1 MGSRL
6 RGNDVLRVR
15 YNRFNRFFER
25 TTMTTALPRDLSCP
39 RIAPRKDGSLSLSRI
54 VAGMWRMTEWDMTV
68 EARIAFIE
76 QCIAL
81 GVTSFD
87 HADIYGNYGV
97 EGLFGDALRAQ
108 PSLRDRIE
116 LVSKCGIKLLSSKR
130 PDHTIQHYDTTREH
144 IVASAE
150 ESLRQL
156 HTDRLDL
163 LLIHRPDPLMDFDEI
178 AEAFTQL
185 KRAGKVLHFG
195 VSNFSRHQFE
205 SLDRRIAL
213 ATNQVEFSPLHV
225 APMFDETFDGLQDR
239 GVAPMIW
246 SPLAGGRLFSA
257 HDANAETL
265 RLVIKDIADRLH
277 QPFASVV
284 FAWIMQLPSRPIPLT
299 GSGRIEAIGVAVAGT
314 TFRLPR
320 ADWFAILRAARGHEV
335 A

>member
-1 MGSRL
+1 
-6 RGNDVLRVR
+6 
-15 YNRFNRFFER
+15 
-25 TTMTTALPRDLSCP
+25 MTHALPRDLSCP
-39 RIAPRKDGSLSLSRI
+39 RIATRPDGLELSRV
-54 VAGMWRMTEWDMTV
+54 VAGMWRMVEWNMTV
-68 EARIAFIE
+68 EGRVAFIE
-76 QCIAL
+76 QCLAL

-97 EGLFGDALRAQ
+97 EGLFGEALRAQ
-108 PSLRDRIE
+108 PSLGARMQ

-130 PDHTIQHYDTTREH
+130 PQHGIQHYDTTAAH

-178 AEAFTQL
+178 AEGFTRL
-185 KRAGKVLHFG
+185 KQAGKVLHFG

-205 SLDRRIAL
+205 VLDRRIAL

-225 APMFDETFDGLQDR
+225 APMFDETFDGLQDLQ
-239 GVAPMIW
+239 VAPMIW
-246 SPLAGGRLFSA
+246 SPLGGGRLFTA
-257 HDANAETL
+257 NDANAENL
-265 RLVIKDIADRLH
+265 RLVIKDIADRMR

-284 FAWIMQLPSRPIPLT
+284 FAWIMQLPSKPIPLT
-299 GSGRIEAIGVAVAGT
+299 GSGRIEAIKVAVAGAG
-314 TFRLPR
+314 FQLSRH
-320 ADWFAILRAARGHEV
+320 DWFAVLRAARGHEV

>member
-1 MGSRL
+1 MPIS
-6 RGNDVLRVR
+6 
-15 YNRFNRFFER
+15 
-25 TTMTTALPRDLSCP
+25 ADLHCP
-39 RIAPRKDGSLSLSRI
+39 RIATSSHGPQLSRI
-54 VAGMWRMTEWDMTV
+54 VAGMWRMTEWGMTV
-68 EARIAFIE
+68 TQRIGFIE

-87 HADIYGNYGV
+87 HADIYGSYGV
-97 EGLFGDALRAQ
+97 EGLFGEALRAQ

-116 LVSKCGIKLLSSKR
+116 LISKCGIKLVAPQR
-130 PDHTIQHYDTTREH
+130 PGHSIQHYDTGAAH

-178 AEAFTQL
+178 AEAFQAL
-185 KRAGKVLHFG
+185 RADGKVLHFG

-205 SLDRRIAL
+205 ALNRRITL
-213 ATNQVEFSPLHV
+213 STNQVEFSPMHV
-225 APMFDETFDGLQDR
+225 APMFDQTFDGLQDLA
-239 GVAPMIW
+239 VAPMVW
-246 SPLAGGRLFSA
+246 SPLAGGRLFSGTDG
-257 HDANAETL
+257 HAENL
-265 RLVIKDIADRLH
+265 RLVIKAIADRLA

-299 GSGRIEAIGVAVAGT
+299 GSGRIEAIRVAVAGT
-314 TFRLPR
+314 AFTLSRT
-320 ADWFAILRAARGHEV
+320 DWFTILRAARSHEV

>member
-1 MGSRL
+1 
-6 RGNDVLRVR
+6 
-15 YNRFNRFFER
+15 
-25 TTMTTALPRDLSCP
+25 MTHALPRDLHCP
-39 RIAPRKDGSLSLSRI
+39 RIATRANGLELSRI
-54 VAGMWRMTEWDMTV
+54 VAGMWRMVEWNMTV
-68 EARIAFIE
+68 GQRVALIE
-76 QCIAL
+76 QCIAM

-97 EGLFGDALRAQ
+97 EGLFGEALRAQ

-116 LVSKCGIKLLSSKR
+116 LVSKCGIRLLSNKR
-130 PDHTIQHYDTTREH
+130 PEHAIQHYDTTAGH

-178 AEAFTQL
+178 AEAFTRL
-185 KRAGKVLHFG
+185 KQAGKVRHVG

-205 SLDRRIAL
+205 ALNRRVEL

-225 APMFDETFDGLQDR
+225 APMFDETFDGLQDMK
-239 GVAPMIW
+239 VAPMIW
-246 SPLAGGRLFSA
+246 SPLAGGRLFTSN
-257 HDANAETL
+257 DANAENL
-265 RLVIKDIADRLH
+265 RLVVKEIADRLH
-277 QPFASVV
+277 QPFASVI

-299 GSGRIEAIGVAVAGT
+299 GSGRIEAIAVAVAGASFKLSRT
-314 TFRLPR
+314 
-320 ADWFAILRAARGHEV
+320 DWFAILRAARGHEV

>member
-1 MGSRL
+1 M
-6 RGNDVLRVR
+6 NHP
-15 YNRFNRFFER
+15 
-25 TTMTTALPRDLSCP
+25 LPHDLACP
-39 RIAPRKDGSLSLSRI
+39 RIATRKGGLELSRI
-54 VAGMWRMTEWDMTV
+54 VAGMWRMVEWNMTV
-68 EARIAFIE
+68 EQRVTLIE
-76 QCIAL
+76 QCLAM

-97 EGLFGDALRAQ
+97 EGLFGEALRAR
-108 PSLRDRIE
+108 PGLRERMQLI
-116 LVSKCGIKLLSSKR
+116 SKCGIKLLSDKR
-130 PDHTIQHYDTTREH
+130 PQHAIQHYDTSAAH

-178 AEAFTQL
+178 AEAFTRL
-185 KRAGKVLHFG
+185 KQDGKVLHVG

-205 SLDRRIAL
+205 SLNRRIEL

-225 APMFDETFDGLQDR
+225 APLFDETFDGLQDL

-246 SPLAGGRLFSA
+246 SPLAGGRLFASN
-257 HDANAETL
+257 DANADRL
-265 RLVIKDIADRLH
+265 RLVIKEIADRLH

-299 GSGRIEAIGVAVAGT
+299 GSGRIEAIAVAVAGAGFT
-314 TFRLPR
+314 LSRT
-320 ADWFAILRAARGHEV
+320 DWFAILRAARGHEV